1 MTRDL
6 FSADVRSKAR
16 RYAEDGNVAADPDD
30 PTVWWVQ
37 GSRAARYRV
46 ALFFADEARQ
56 HLTGAQCGCRFGGT
70 RVGGITGCS
79 HVAAALLVLRDGRRT
94 ARAAL
99 VADREER
106 ARALE
111 QRAFEVTEAGG

>member
-1 MTRDL
+1 MSDL

-46 ALFFADEARQ
+46 ALFFADPERQ

-99 VADREER
+99 VADAAARR
-106 ARALE
+106 AALE
-111 QRAFEVTEAGG
+111 QRSIEVMEHGG